1 MRFQPFFIALICLL
15 SISVHA
21 TEFLTTNAYIV
32 AAEQTVLDE
41 IWVAAN
47 TIEADG
53 LFGNDLFAASS
64 KDMSLKGSYEGNLW
78 AAAGT
83 TVTLDGDCFRNAR
96 LTGQTLRIDG
106 KIAGNLM
113 AMGNTVIIGKN
124 ASIAGNARLIG
135 SSVVV
140 EGTIKGNVSINS
152 ARTVTLGGR
161 MEGDV
166 KVVSAD
172 IILPPSARIN
182 GNLTYTSS
190 QELIPAGG
198 VVGGQLER
206 VTPKPPPLL
215 SIDRLKSHAMWFF
228 AAFLVGV
235 PFITTFPM
243 TTAMASLLA
252 RKSPMKCLAVGF
264 VASFL
269 LPVLGLMSISSLI
282 GLPLGALILASWGI
296 LVYVSRII
304 MGLMIGTLILKSG
317 NASIGRVL
325 LSMASGLAVIYLATL
340 IPSIGL
346 PVQMAVIWMGMGSL
360 LLALIQKR
368 RLIIQIPEELKHLEE
383 LRNKQNNTTE
393 ESK

>member
-1 MRFQPFFIALICLL
+1 MRFHPFFIAFACLL
-15 SISVHA
+15 PFTAHA
-21 TEFLTTNAYIV
+21 TEFIATNAYVV
-32 AAEQTVLDE
+32 AADETVSDE
-41 IWVAAN
+41 IWVVAN
-47 TIEADG
+47 AVQADG
-53 LFGNDLFAASS
+53 WFTNDLFAAASA
-64 KDMSLKGSYEGNLW
+64 DMSLKGTYEGNLW

-83 TVTLDGDCFRNAR
+83 TVTLDGECRRNVR

-106 KIAGNLM
+106 RIGGNLM
-113 AMGNTVIIGKN
+113 AMGNTVIIGTN
-124 ASIAGNARLIG
+124 AAIAGTARLIG
-135 SSVVV
+135 SSVVM
-140 EGTIKGNVSINS
+140 EGTVKGKVSINS
-152 ARTVTLGGR
+152 ARAVTLGGR

-166 KVVSAD
+166 NVVSPD
-172 IILPPSARIN
+172 IVLSAKARIN
-182 GNLTYTSS
+182 GTLTYSSS
-190 QELIPAGG
+190 QELLPADG
-198 VVGGQLER
+198 VVAGELER
-206 VTPKPPPLL
+206 VTPKPKPLL
-215 SIDRLKSHAMWFF
+215 SAERVKSHAMWFF

-235 PFITTFPM
+235 PFIAIFPM

-269 LPVLGLMSISSLI
+269 LPVFGLMCISSLI

-296 LVYVSRII
+296 LVYISRIM

-325 LSMASGLAVIYLATL
+325 MSMASGLAIIYLATL
-340 IPSIGL
+340 IPAIGL

-360 LLALIQKR
+360 LLALQQKR

-393 ESK
+393 ES

>member
-32 AAEQTVLDE
+32 AAEQTVPDE